1 MSNQNRYIAGIKFRS
16 DRPTSLTYRQLFH
29 WVIWQFPRPWKKGF
43 CGAVRPPIAEHEWIP
58 AVIQVDK
65 ERVQV
70 YGHLGETFPT
80 PETAVEYF
88 SDSKKG

>member
-1 MSNQNRYIAGIKFRS
+1 MSNQNRVVAGVKLRS

-29 WVIWQFPRPWKKGF
+29 WVIWQFPRPRRKGF

-88 SDSKKG
+88 SDNKKG

>member
-1 MSNQNRYIAGIKFRS
+1 MSNQNRIVAGIKLRS
-16 DRPTSLTYRQLFH
+16 DRPTSLTYHQLFH
-29 WVIWQFPRPWKKGF
+29 WVIWQFPRPWRKGF
-43 CGAVRPPIAEHEWIP
+43 CGAVRPPTTDHEWIP

-70 YGHLGETFPT
+70 YGHICETFPT

-88 SDSKKG
+88 SDNKKG

>member
-1 MSNQNRYIAGIKFRS
+1 MSNQNRVVAGVKLRS
-16 DRPTSLTYRQLFH
+16 DRPTTLTYGQLFH
-29 WVIWQFPRPWKKGF
+29 WVIWQYPRPLKKGF

-58 AVIQVDK
+58 AVIQADK

-70 YGHLGETFPT
+70 YAHVGETFST

-88 SDSKKG
+88 SDNKKG